1 MSNKGNTTKLGTKAS
16 FMRRFTKWIK
26 LDRNDDSEDSKMG
39 VVKALMRLYAHQSD
53 AIRDLKELCRVNPD
67 FSSQFRNDLE
77 FFVPQM
83 CTFFLRCDLEDP

>member
-1 MSNKGNTTKLGTKAS
+1 MSNKASGAKHGTKAS

-26 LDRNDDSEDSKMG
+26 LDRADEREDSKMG

-67 FSSQFRNDLE
+67 FSS
-77 FFVPQM
+77 
-83 CTFFLRCDLEDP
+83 